1 MTAILGLAGSLRGA
15 SRNAALLREAA
26 ALAPAGSK
34 IRIGSIEGIPLYNAD
49 AQQAHGFPAPVL
61 ELKQQL
67 RAADGL
73 LLVTPEYNNSLP
85 GVFKNAIDW
94 VSRPADEIPEVFGD
108 LPVALAG
115 AGGRSGTRFAQSAWL
130 PVFRTLGMRHWAA
143 RTLYLDRS
151 WERFDDQGRL
161 VDDEDRQ
168 RLARLVREFAAHCG
182 KLPRSRPT
190 A

>member
-1 MTAILGLAGSLRGA
+1 MTVIFGLAGSLRAG
-15 SRNAALLREAA
+15 SRNAALLREAV
-26 ALAPAGSK
+26 ALAPTGSE

-49 AQQAHGFPAPVL
+49 VQQAQGFPETVL
-61 ELKQQL
+61 ELKRQL

-73 LLVTPEYNNSLP
+73 LLVTPEYNNSIP

-108 LPVALAG
+108 LPVAVAG

-130 PVFRTLGMRHWAA
+130 PVFRTLGMRHWSA

-182 KLPRSRPT
+182 ELPRSRRT